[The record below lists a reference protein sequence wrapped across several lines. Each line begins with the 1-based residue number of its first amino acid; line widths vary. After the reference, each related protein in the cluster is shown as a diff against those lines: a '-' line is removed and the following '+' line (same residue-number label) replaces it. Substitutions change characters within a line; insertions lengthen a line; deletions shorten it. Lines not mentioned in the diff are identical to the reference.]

1 MASSRTDLEL
11 MSDTKLTN
19 ADSIVSCVRPASTGS
34 ACGPAAKRA
43 KCNGSASSS
52 GGGAPKAKSSPG
64 SRYDSSLGLLTKK
77 FVSLIQSSPQGL
89 LDLNQAAQT
98 LEVQKRR
105 IYDITNVLEGIG
117 LIEKKGKNNIQWKGS
132 EPDTE
137 NSSQLNEKVDEL
149 RRKINALRE
158 EEEKVDGYVQH
169 MTELV
174 QQCMKEHEDK
184 GEEGQAYVTYG
195 DIKSIPHY
203 KDETVIAIK
212 APAGTTLEVP
222 EPNDEDARQP
232 SPTALGKR
240 QYQIYLRT
248 STDDEA
254 GIKTYVVH
262 NPRKDGQGV
271 TESVRETEP
280 EDPAGSA
287 DDAVPLL
294 DAGMKLKLEGTPTP
308 KPPPQVQGFPE
319 VEPLPGG
326 TGGLATGQEE
336 EDFEGLELFAGD
348 SNLLGA

>member
-1 MASSRTDLEL
+1 MASSRTPLEL
-11 MSDTKLTN
+11 MSDTKLSN
-19 ADSIVSCVRPASTGS
+19 ADSIQSCVRPAPAGG

-52 GGGAPKAKSSPG
+52 AGGAPKAKSSPG

-137 NSSQLNEKVDEL
+137 NSSQLNEKVDGL

-203 KDETVIAIK
+203 KDETVIGIDEQSC
-212 APAGTTLEVP
+212 PRPLRFFRRGTTP
-222 EPNDEDARQP
+222 WTR
-232 SPTALGKR
+232 
-240 QYQIYLRT
+240 
-248 STDDEA
+248 
-254 GIKTYVVH
+254 
-262 NPRKDGQGV
+262 
-271 TESVRETEP
+271 
-280 EDPAGSA
+280 
-287 DDAVPLL
+287 
-294 DAGMKLKLEGTPTP
+294 
-308 KPPPQVQGFPE
+308 
-319 VEPLPGG
+319 
-326 TGGLATGQEE
+326 
-336 EDFEGLELFAGD
+336 
-348 SNLLGA
+348 